1 MTPQRRRVLKNYF
14 LRKIDGEQIIEMEN
28 WKWESEGR
36 RMIISLMF
44 VKLVEMSLKNYW
56 WMEGERRGFNEKKNI
71 SISNFFYNLL

>member
-1 MTPQRRRVLKNYF
+1 
-14 LRKIDGEQIIEMEN
+14 MEN

-71 SISNFFYNLL
+71 SISNFFFNLL